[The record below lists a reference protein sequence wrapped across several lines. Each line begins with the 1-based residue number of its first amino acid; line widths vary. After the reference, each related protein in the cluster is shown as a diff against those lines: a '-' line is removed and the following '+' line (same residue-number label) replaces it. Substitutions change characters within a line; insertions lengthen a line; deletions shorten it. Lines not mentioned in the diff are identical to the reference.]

1 MLRNRTPIFTRFRVV
16 QLVNNY
22 DMSETDTS
30 RLRLSMVRIL
40 SSIDVAWTLSFACG
54 TATASTTTRTTR
66 LVAKLI
72 HRDSVLHPRY
82 NPNDT
87 ITCRA
92 ERAIRSSKVRLTYL
106 LQQNLKG
113 TTYSNS
119 GIPNDRD
126 VIWDPVVADEGHIFL
141 ANFSI
146 GKPPVV
152 QLAMIDTGSSLL
164 WVQCIPCTN
173 CLHPSTPIFDPSK
186 SLTYANLSCKIFC
199 KNLIDCECD
208 QFDHVI
214 FHMSYVDRTNI
225 NGTMATEQLVF
236 ETFDEGV
243 VAVPNITFG
252 CAHVIQTRY
261 REGRSTGLMGLGT
274 EFISLA
280 RQLGNRFSYCLG
292 NISDPTYNYNHLVL
306 GDGADLQ
313 GYSTPFE
320 TIDDH
325 YYVTLE
331 GISIAEKELQID
343 RRVFARTSDGGGV
356 IIDSGSTF
364 TFLAHDAF
372 TLLANEV
379 TNLMDGIV
387 NRIKGNNIHPSDLC
401 YNGVVTRD
409 LVGFPVVSFHFV
421 GGADLVLDPASL
433 FYQRRKNTF
442 CMAIW
447 SDSIL
452 SSNYMISPTTVIGVM
467 AQQNYNIAY
476 DLEQKLIYF
485 QRIDCELMTD

>member
-1 MLRNRTPIFTRFRVV
+1 MNMVIVSAV
-16 QLVNNY
+16 LVY
-22 DMSETDTS
+22 FLFFPTYPTF
-30 RLRLSMVRIL
+30 LP
-40 SSIDVAWTLSFACG
+40 TACG
-54 TATASTTTRTTR
+54 TATTTTRARR

-106 LQQNLKG
+106 LQHNLRG

-126 VIWDPVVADEGHIFL
+126 AIWDPVVADEGLMFL

-152 QLAMIDTGSSLL
+152 QLAAMDTGSSLL
-164 WVQCIPCTN
+164 WIQCIPCTGY
-173 CLHPSTPIFDPSK
+173 LHPSTPIFDPSK
-186 SLTYANLSCKIFC
+186 SLTYANMSCKIFC
-199 KNLIDCECD
+199 KNLTRCQCD
-208 QFDHVI
+208 QFDHVT
-214 FHMSYVDRTNI
+214 FRKRYVDRTNI

-236 ETFDEGV
+236 DTYDEGK

-252 CAHVIQTRY
+252 CAHVIQT
-261 REGRSTGLMGLGT
+261 GLKRGSWAGIMGLATG
-274 EFISLA
+274 FRSLA
-280 RQLGNRFSYCLG
+280 RQFGNRFSYCLG

-320 TIDDH
+320 TIHGH
-325 YYVTLE
+325 YYITLE
-331 GISIAEKELQID
+331 GISIGETELQID
-343 RRVFARTSDGGGV
+343 LRVFARTSDGGGV
-356 IIDSGSTF
+356 MIDSGTTF
-364 TFLAHDAF
+364 TFLAKDAF
-372 TLLANEV
+372 VLLANEV

-387 NRIKGNNIHPSDLC
+387 NRVKGNNIHPGELC

-409 LVGFPVVSFHFV
+409 LVGFPVVSFHFA

-433 FYQRRKNTF
+433 FYQRTMDTF
-442 CMAIW
+442 CMAIGP
-447 SDSIL
+447 DSIL
-452 SSNYMISPTTVIGVM
+452 SGNYIVSPFTIIGVIS
-467 AQQNYNIAY
+467 QQNYNVAY